1 MDGETILLLIKYLG
15 QAKRIRFVLEQRG
28 KWTQEKGI
36 IYDILSDLILEKEEV
51 TNEDLKEI
59 ERLLGELRRNF

>member
-28 KWTQEKGI
+28 RWTQEKSI